1 MISPENMIVS
11 ECLLCGGKADLIH
24 DRYPGYQE
32 PETFEIFHC
41 RDCNTAF
48 SLPSTDSSSI
58 YNNIYRNA
66 ERVPGYNRYV
76 LYSSFIGR
84 VKNPFE
90 FLAGI
95 SEPYRGVMDALSEI
109 KSVDI
114 KVLEIG
120 SGMGYLTYS
129 LVKAGYNAAGID
141 ISETAVE
148 NARKK
153 FGNYY
158 TCMEAS
164 QLAAENKGVYDVVIA
179 TEVIEH
185 IHEPLEFLD
194 TVLALLKPGGKA
206 IITTPN
212 RSLYPSETIWATD
225 LPPVHVWWFSED
237 SLRYLAEKTGAT
249 INFINYS
256 KFYNDNYKVVSSGNR
271 IPRPFFNREGDLIY
285 GARIKK
291 NSLKIRLQA
300 ADSRLMRSVSRFII
314 RNIKKLAG
322 KFRQFTN
329 KHAIVCSDRGLIL
342 CAVMEKQKGL
352 LAQPL

>member
-1 MISPENMIVS
+1 
-11 ECLLCGGKADLIH
+11 
-24 DRYPGYQE
+24 
-32 PETFEIFHC
+32 
-41 RDCNTAF
+41 
-48 SLPSTDSSSI
+48 
-58 YNNIYRNA
+58 
-66 ERVPGYNRYV
+66 
-76 LYSSFIGR
+76 
-84 VKNPFE
+84 
-90 FLAGI
+90 
-95 SEPYRGVMDALSEI
+95 
-109 KSVDI
+109 
-114 KVLEIG
+114 
-120 SGMGYLTYS
+120 
-129 LVKAGYNAAGID
+129 
-141 ISETAVE
+141 
-148 NARKK
+148 
-153 FGNYY
+153 
-158 TCMEAS
+158 MEAS

-194 TVLALLKPGGKA
+194 TVLALLKPGGRA

-314 RNIKKLAG
+314 RNIKKLTG

-329 KHAIVCSDRGLIL
+329 KQGADPVIS
-342 CAVMEKQKGL
+342 AV
-352 LAQPL
+352 